1 MKIEL
6 EAAAIIT
13 KLRVEAGY
21 SKKEVAT
28 AIGVSPATYSK
39 FEKGQG
45 KIRSSHLLSLAML
58 YDKSCE
64 YIIGRE
70 SDPYNDS
77 IDKRR
82 LS

>member
-6 EAAAIIT
+6 EAAATIT
-13 KLRVEAGY
+13 KLRIEAGY
-21 SKKEVAT
+21 SKREVAT

-45 KIRSSHLLSLAML
+45 KIKSSHLLKLALL
-58 YDKSCE
+58 YGRSCD

-70 SDPYNDS
+70 PDPYNGS
-77 IDKRR
+77 VNKIS